1 MRNTPA
7 EFRRALGWSAAG
19 ITVIPV
25 AHEGEIHGMTVTA
38 FTPVTIAGGLLG
50 AGAPVTTAGVVT
62 PKPVQ

>member
-38 FTPVTIAGGLLG
+38 FTPVSLDLLLVC
-50 AGAPVTTAGVVT
+50 ADRR
-62 PKPVQ
+62 KH